1 MPDGVLGADQR
12 PSPLLAEAVERGLL
26 LDIGFGINF
35 SYATARRM
43 IAAGVW
49 PHIISSDVHGRFDA
63 MHDDSMLDYSLAGA
77 FARLVGLGM
86 PFADAL
92 AAVTLNPARVLREEA
107 EIGTLAVGSRADL
120 TVLDERVESWPF
132 YDSQGGALI
141 AERRWLPHLVLRA
154 GEPIVPTLRLLRDVV
169 ASPRAAAAA

>member
-1 MPDGVLGADQR
+1 
-12 PSPLLAEAVERGLL
+12 
-26 LDIGFGINF
+26 
-35 SYATARRM
+35 
-43 IAAGVW
+43 
-49 PHIISSDVHGRFDA
+49 VHGRFDA

-92 AAVTLNPARVLREEA
+92 AAVTVNPARVLREEA

-132 YDSQGGALI
+132 YDSLDEALI